1 MAPSPGDKLW
11 RYSGVARV
19 WAWSLIGVALALLGL
34 AMGLQ
39 AGGEDGLERDWLLA
53 ALGVAAGTAVVGV
66 PVLRFWL
73 GRGSLPSVRL
83 PDAVRVSGRS
93 RPREAS
99 PRDWRRWTITSALL
113 LFVGTAAMLLFLVAV
128 LGGGGVAEGVTVG
141 VLIAWGAVTLEDAR
155 RIGTAELAE
164 GRRYYASC
172 RRPAGAGNHLVWLRT
187 SDA

>member
-1 MAPSPGDKLW
+1 MATSGEKLW

-19 WAWSLIGVALALLGL
+19 WAWSLIGVALALLAL
-34 AMGLQ
+34 ATVLQ
-39 AGGEDGLERDWLLA
+39 LGGDGGLEGGWLAA
-53 ALGVAAGTAVVGV
+53 ALGVAAGTGLVGV

-99 PRDWRRWTITSALL
+99 PRDWRRWTIVFAALL
-113 LFVGTAAMLLFLVAV
+113 FTGTAAMLLFLVAV
-128 LGGGGVAEGVTVG
+128 LGGGGVAEGVTAG

-155 RIGTAELAE
+155 RIRRTEDAE

-172 RRPAGAGNHLVWLRT
+172 RRPAGAGNHLVWLR
-187 SDA
+187 APEA